1 MNRNYV
7 VCECTVVTAG
17 GVEQAVKEG
26 ARTLEDVKEKLGVGK
41 QCVKCK
47 DLVSILV
54 DSYVEDLEG

>member
-7 VCECTVVTAG
+7 VCECTRVTAG

-47 DLVSILV
+47 DLVSILI